1 MDLKKIGVF
10 LRRLREEKNIT
21 QDELANL
28 VNVHRTTV
36 NKWENGKAL
45 PLNDTLSLLSEYYN
59 ITINEILLGERKSK
73 QKQDNH
79 LIFMLLNTRRKLIKY
94 LLFFGCSLFLCI
106 IFFLIYYFIVT
117 FNSIHIYRISGE
129 SEHYKTY
136 DGLMIMSTQKSY
148 FKLGQIADKKS
159 NNKIENI
166 ELYIVNQ
173 NQEKLIYKGNAYNVL
188 INNYSSQ
195 EYFNYTEI
203 NENTIMYLLICEID
217 NKCEKLELHLKK
229 DSQNNK
235 LFSAKKEEIDFD
247 ENLIIEENVP
257 IYIQKNFTFS
267 IDENAYVKENKNER
281 LFYLKYSNIFGVIKN
296 NTKKNIEERFLFDFN
311 NSEFSYIK
319 KDLKNNTIIKE
330 SNSKSFS
337 EDEMYKYFYN
347 KYLKFI
353 K

>member
-1 MDLKKIGVF
+1 MDLKKIGIF
-10 LRRLREEKNIT
+10 LRQLREKKNIT

-45 PLNDTLSLLSEYYN
+45 PLNDTLALLSEYYG

-79 LIFMLLNTRRKLIKY
+79 LVFMLLNTRRKLIKY

-106 IFFLIYYFIVT
+106 ISFLVYYFAVT

-136 DGLMIMSTQKSY
+136 DGLMVKSKQKSY
-148 FKLGQIADKKS
+148 FKLGQITDKKS
-159 NNKIENI
+159 NNVIEDI
-166 ELYIVNQ
+166 ELYIINE
-173 NQEKLIYKGNAYNVL
+173 NQEKLIYKGSVYNIL
-188 INNYSSQ
+188 INNYDSQ

-217 NKCEKLELHLKK
+217 NKCEKLELKLKK
-229 DSQNNK
+229 DSQNDE
-235 LFSAKKEEIDFD
+235 LFSSKKEEIDFD
-247 ENLIIEENVP
+247 ADLIIEENIP

-267 IDENAYVKENKNER
+267 PDENAYVKENKNER
-281 LFYLKYSNIFGVIKN
+281 LFYLKYSNIFGVIRN
-296 NTKKNIEERFLFDFN
+296 NTNKNIEERFLFDFN
-311 NSEFSYIK
+311 NSEFNYIK
-319 KDLKNNTIIKE
+319 KDLKNNIILKE
-330 SNSKSFS
+330 INTKAFS
-337 EDEMYKYFYN
+337 EDEIYKYFYN
-347 KYLKFI
+347 KYLKLI